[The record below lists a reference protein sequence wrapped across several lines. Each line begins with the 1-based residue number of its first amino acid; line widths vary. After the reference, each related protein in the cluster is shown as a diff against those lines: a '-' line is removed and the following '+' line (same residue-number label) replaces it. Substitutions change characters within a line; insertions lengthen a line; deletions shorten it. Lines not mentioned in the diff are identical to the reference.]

1 VIGVLKEEGASLFGN
16 GTDQAVYMPV
26 AFGIRLI
33 NYDEVDAAIIVKA
46 REGISNE
53 QLKDD
58 VISTFRA
65 VRGVKPN
72 SLNDF
77 SIIESKM
84 ISGMVDS
91 IVGVFNVAGM
101 IIGVFAILVGAFS
114 IANIM
119 FVSVRE
125 RTSIIGIQKSLGAK
139 NYFILFQFLFESIAL
154 CLIGGSFGLI
164 FVWLL
169 SLLMTAAF
177 DFEFI
182 LPIARI
188 IMGLTI
194 SVVVGVISGFI
205 PAWRASRLN
214 PVDAIRSK

>member
-1 VIGVLKEEGASLFGN
+1 
-16 GTDQAVYMPV
+16 M
-26 AFGIRLI
+26 
-33 NYDEVDAAIIVKA
+33 
-46 REGISNE
+46 
-53 QLKDD
+53 KDD
-58 VISTFRA
+58 VIATFREI
-65 VRGVKPN
+65 RGIKPRQD
-72 SLNDF
+72 NDF
-77 SIIESKM
+77 SIIEAEM

-125 RTSIIGIQKSLGAK
+125 RTNIIGIQKSLGAK
-139 NYFILFQFLFESIAL
+139 NYFVLFEFLFESIAL
-154 CLIGGSFGLI
+154 CIIGGSIGLF
-164 FVWLL
+164 FVWVLAQI
-169 SLLMTAAF
+169 MTSAL

-182 LPIARI
+182 LPFSRV

-194 SVVVGVISGFI
+194 SVVVGVISGII
-205 PAWRASRLN
+205 PAWKASRLN

>member
-1 VIGVLKEEGASLFGN
+1 
-16 GTDQAVYMPV
+16 
-26 AFGIRLI
+26 
-33 NYDEVDAAIIVKA
+33 
-46 REGISNE
+46 
-53 QLKDD
+53 
-58 VISTFRA
+58 
-65 VRGVKPN
+65 
-72 SLNDF
+72 
-77 SIIESKM
+77 
-84 ISGMVDS
+84 
-91 IVGVFNVAGM
+91 M

-188 IMGLTI
+188 VMGLTI